1 MGREH
6 FEMLMMEIQE
16 LHTKAKPSS
25 LYEKAKGRTQL
36 SQLNAARRLYQNIYK
51 DFCTFYVSIS
61 SFTVLR
67 F

>member
-1 MGREH
+1 
-6 FEMLMMEIQE
+6 MLMMEIQE

-36 SQLNAARRLYQNIYK
+36 SQLNAARRLFQNIYK
-51 DFCTFYVSIS
+51 DFCVFYLS
-61 SFTVLR
+61 VLSQ